1 MDASNP
7 VPVDRRVA
15 RFVAGLDVDA
25 REFFEECAAILEFEA
40 GLARAEAERQAYALT
55 CDYLARRRSGSEGRD
70 VD

>member
-25 REFFEECAAILEFEA
+25 REFFEERAAILEFEA

-55 CDYLARRRSGSEGRD
+55 CDYLARRQSGLGGCK